1 MMQIVR
7 VVLLIAAGFALA
19 ACGAD
24 GEPIQPTASLGVGIG
39 SSGTHVGGGVG
50 FRRGGLGVY
59 LGV

>member
-1 MMQIVR
+1 MYIFR
-7 VVLLIAAGFALA
+7 VILLIMAGFALV

-24 GEPIQPTASLGVGIG
+24 GEPVQPTASLGIGVG

>member
-1 MMQIVR
+1 MQILR
-7 VVLLIAAGFALA
+7 VILLIAAGFALA

-24 GEPIQPTASLGVGIG
+24 GEPIQPTASLGVGVG

-50 FRRGGLGVY
+50 FWRGGLGVY